1 MSKVAL
7 IRCESYDYNEVFASV
22 KRGIDLLGGA
32 EAFVK
37 SGEKILLKPNWLVG
51 VAPERA
57 ATTHPMVLKAVA
69 EVLQSA
75 GAKLT
80 CGDSP
85 GAGHIS
91 DPLRVSEKNGC
102 KAVMDELNIPMADF
116 VDGREVF
123 FKEARQNKK
132 LFLANGALDCD
143 GIISI
148 SKLKTHAFLKLT
160 GAIKNQFGCVPG
172 MRKGEFHIKL
182 PDPAEF
188 ARMLVDLN
196 AYLQPR
202 LFVMDGI
209 VAMEGNGPMNGTPK
223 AMKVLLFSADP
234 IALDATVCRMLGVD
248 PNLSLTI
255 TEGKEAGLGV
265 FEESQVELVG
275 DPLHTFVDAAFKA
288 DRGPI
293 RGIKFG
299 KGMQIANRLLV
310 PRPHIMEDKCK
321 RCGVCVKACPVKPP
335 VVDWHNGSKKK
346 PPTYQYNRCIRCYC
360 CQELCPHGA
369 IEVKKPLLRKAFGR
383 D

>member
-209 VAMEGNGPMNGTPK
+209 VAMEGNGSLYRVFATDVPAAMVHPAVQRLGT
-223 AMKVLLFSADP
+223 
-234 IALDATVCRMLGVD
+234 IGI
-248 PNLSLTI
+248 N
-255 TEGKEAGLGV
+255 
-265 FEESQVELVG
+265 QVWVRE
-275 DPLHTFVDAAFKA
+275 
-288 DRGPI
+288 
-293 RGIKFG
+293 
-299 KGMQIANRLLV
+299 
-310 PRPHIMEDKCK
+310 
-321 RCGVCVKACPVKPP
+321 
-335 VVDWHNGSKKK
+335 
-346 PPTYQYNRCIRCYC
+346 
-360 CQELCPHGA
+360 
-369 IEVKKPLLRKAFGR
+369 
-383 D
+383 